1 MSDYVQRYWMGG
13 APQIWVVEAADYDK
27 LAAEL
32 AEAKLFLADEKEVRR
47 NAEAELAQAQARV
60 TELSEMKPATMRQA
74 LLLLTNGMKYSTEVV
89 TIAREALGE
98 K

>member
-1 MSDYVQRYWMGG
+1 MTDPTKPPPKHNPNGYYGRADWF
-13 APQIWVVEAADYDK
+13 EARCVA
-27 LAAEL
+27 L
-32 AEAKLFLADEKEVRR
+32 
-47 NAEAELAQAQARV
+47 EAELAQAQARV

-89 TIAREALGE
+89 TIAREAVRQ